1 MAIETAIPRTAPDGS
16 RERPQ
21 LPLAASTQG
30 RIEIDGKQ
38 FKADGRRF
46 QFRGVSYGTFAERV
60 DGALFPDSEQ
70 LVADL
75 EAIATAGFN
84 VVRTYTPPPD
94 DMVEIAGQLGLRI
107 LAGVDYRDWR
117 YLLGSRSADIK
128 AIRREARQAVAA
140 LARRAA

>member
-16 RERPQ
+16 RERPH
-21 LPLAASTQG
+21 LSLALSTRG

-46 QFRGVSYGTFAERV
+46 PFRGVSYGTFAERV
-60 DGALFPDSEQ
+60 DGALFPDAKQ

-75 EAIATAGFN
+75 EAIARGGFN

-94 DMVEIAGQLGLRI
+94 DMVEAPGELGLRS
-107 LAGVDYRDWR
+107 LAGVDYRDGR
-117 YLLGSRSADIK
+117 DLCRG
-128 AIRREARQAVAA
+128 QAPEHNP
-140 LARRAA
+140 RGD